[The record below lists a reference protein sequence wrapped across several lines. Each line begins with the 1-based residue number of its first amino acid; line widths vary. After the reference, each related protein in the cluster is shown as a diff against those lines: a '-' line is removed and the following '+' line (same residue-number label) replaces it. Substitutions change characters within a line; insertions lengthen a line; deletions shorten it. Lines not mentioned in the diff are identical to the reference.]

1 MSVRSFAYDSEQKG
15 RGKGAAQA
23 VVTVACG
30 SHNISGHSTVL
41 QVQLE
46 IFNGLRGITIC
57 SDITSHERV
66 HVALM
71 CSQQD
76 YQWLQSRTV
85 PSPVEKLCSLTN
97 CSPLPSPIPL
107 SECCMN
113 FLSHAIA
120 ANKHRLV
127 SGGRHSADQRYE
139 IAKCETCQ

>member
-15 RGKGAAQA
+15 KGAAQA
-23 VVTVACG
+23 VVTLACG

-71 CSQQD
+71 CSAR
-76 YQWLQSRTV
+76 LSTATI
-85 PSPVEKLCSLTN
+85 TN
-97 CSPLPSPIPL
+97 CPKPRREVVLLDQLFPTPLPYPS
-107 SECCMN
+107 
-113 FLSHAIA
+113 F
-120 ANKHRLV
+120 
-127 SGGRHSADQRYE
+127 
-139 IAKCETCQ
+139 